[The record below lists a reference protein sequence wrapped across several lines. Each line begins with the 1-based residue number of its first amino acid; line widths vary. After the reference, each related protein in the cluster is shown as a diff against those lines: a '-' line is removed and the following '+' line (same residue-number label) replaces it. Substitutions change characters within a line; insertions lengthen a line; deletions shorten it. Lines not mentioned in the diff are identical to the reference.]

1 MSERSVSAWLLRGV
15 YTALLYLAI
24 PLVLGRLWR
33 RGRRQPAYRRR
44 IAERFG
50 FLAPAPAAGG
60 PRIWLHA
67 VSVGEFEAARPLIQ
81 VLQARYPQ
89 LRLLITSTTPT
100 GAARV
105 HQVLGETV
113 EQAYAPYDLPDVV
126 ARFLARRRPE
136 LLIVMETE
144 WWPNWLRACRRRGVP
159 TLLANGRLS
168 ARSAARYAR
177 LGPLTR
183 RALADFSAL
192 AMQSPA
198 DVERVQALGAP
209 APRCHTLGSLKF
221 DVRLPA
227 QAEAEG
233 LAWRAAL
240 GNGRPC
246 WIAASTHPGEEEAV
260 LAAHRALRRAHP
272 TAALVLAPRHPER
285 ADEVVTLCTA
295 AGLAVTRR
303 STLTTPLAAAALA
316 EADVLVVDTLGE
328 LAMFFC
334 VADVAFV
341 GGSLV
346 PVGGHNLLE
355 PAAAGVPVLSG
366 PALHNF
372 QDIAE
377 QLTAAGAL
385 GVVDDEAALATA
397 LGSLLGDAPARGRA
411 GEAGRACVAAGR
423 GATERH
429 LALVARLLGARGR
442 DDQA

>member
-1 MSERSVSAWLLRGV
+1 MSGRWLPAWLLRGV
-15 YTALLYLAI
+15 YTTLLYLAI
-24 PLVLGRLWR
+24 PLVVARLWR

-50 FLAPAPAAGG
+50 LVAPAPAPGG

-81 VLQARYPQ
+81 ALRARYPHLQ
-89 LRLLITSTTPT
+89 LLITSTTPT

-105 HQVLGETV
+105 RQVLGATTG
-113 EQAYAPYDLPDVV
+113 QAYAPYDLPDVT

-177 LGPLTR
+177 VGPLTR
-183 RALADFSAL
+183 SALADFTAL
-192 AMQSPA
+192 ALQSPA
-198 DVERVQALGAP
+198 DAERVQALGAP
-209 APRCHTLGSLKF
+209 AARCHTLGSLKF

-227 QAEAEG
+227 QAQADAR
-233 LAWRAAL
+233 AWRAAL
-240 GNGRPC
+240 GAERAC
-246 WIAASTHPGEEEAV
+246 WIAASTHPGEEQAV
-260 LAAHRALRRAHP
+260 LAAHRTLRRTQADLS
-272 TAALVLAPRHPER
+272 LVLAPRHPER
-285 ADEVVTLCTA
+285 AAEVAALCA
-295 AGLAVTRR
+295 EAGLAVARR
-303 STLTTPLAAAALA
+303 STLATPPAPAELAGV
-316 EADVLVVDTLGE
+316 DVLVVDTLGE
-328 LAMFFC
+328 LAMFYC

-372 QDIAE
+372 RDIADR
-377 QLTAAGAL
+377 LAAAGAL
-385 GVVDDEAALATA
+385 GVVDDAATLAA
-397 LGSLLGDAPARGRA
+397 SLARLLGDAAARRRA

-429 LALVARLLGARGR
+429 LALVDRLLAAAGRGA
-442 DDQA
+442 QA

>member
-1 MSERSVSAWLLRGV
+1 MSGRFVPAWLLRGV
-15 YTALLYLAI
+15 YTILLYAAI
-24 PLVLGRLWR
+24 PLVVGRLWR

-50 FLAPAPAAGG
+50 LVAPAPPAGG

-81 VLQARYPQ
+81 ALQARYPH

-113 EQAYAPYDLPDVV
+113 EQAYAPYDLPDVT

-209 APRCHTLGSLKF
+209 ATRCHALGSLKF
-221 DVRLPA
+221 DVRLPVQA
-227 QAEAEG
+227 QADG
-233 LAWRAAL
+233 RAWRAAL
-240 GNGRPC
+240 GDGRAC
-246 WIAASTHPGEEEAV
+246 WIAASTHPGEEQAV
-260 LAAHRALRRAHP
+260 LAAHRPLRGARP
-272 TAALVLAPRHPER
+272 GAALVLAPRHPER
-285 ADEVVTLCTA
+285 AGEVVALCAA
-295 AGLAVTRR
+295 AGLTVARR
-303 STLTTPLAAAALA
+303 SALTTPPASDALA
-316 EADVLVVDTLGE
+316 EVDVLVVDTLGE
-328 LAMFFC
+328 LAMFYC

-372 QDIAE
+372 RDIADR
-377 QLTAAGAL
+377 LAAAGAL
-385 GVVDDEAALATA
+385 RVVDDDTALAAALV
-397 LGSLLGDAPARGRA
+397 SLLGDAPARRRA

-429 LALVARLLGARGR
+429 LALVETLLAARGR
-442 DDQA
+442 NPQA